1 MNVEYDYRIIGLNVK
16 FELNGFKDVITE
28 VIYEYIAVNEDDVF
42 KKEKYVTSLNTDNI
56 EKFYEYPMI
65 TKKMVIKWI
74 ENVVSDKEIERRK
87 VSLLEQFNPE
97 SEIRIPNFTNML
109 NDR

>member
-56 EKFYEYPMI
+56 
-65 TKKMVIKWI
+65 
-74 ENVVSDKEIERRK
+74 
-87 VSLLEQFNPE
+87 Q
-97 SEIRIPNFTNML
+97 
-109 NDR
+109 